1 MTSKLLLLYTNELKE
16 HLEQAYLL
24 AELLKPHKRELNASQ
39 REQLRNCI
47 YFCNSIVNILQEVI
61 FREASYFAEE
71 VDER

>member
-1 MTSKLLLLYTNELKE
+1 MTSKLLLLYTDELKE

-24 AELLKPHKRELNASQ
+24 AELIRPHKQELNDSQ

-47 YFCNSIVNILQEVI
+47 YFCNNIVNILQEVI
-61 FREASYFAEE
+61 FREVSYFAEE

>member
-1 MTSKLLLLYTNELKE
+1 MTTKLLLLYTDELKE

-24 AELLKPHKRELNASQ
+24 AELLKPHKRELSDSQ

-61 FREASYFAEE
+61 FREVSY
-71 VDER
+71 DEQL